1 MENLADGISNPDP
14 YYLKSVVEFSDSS
27 EVVSSEDIY
36 SSNGIKL
43 VSKGTRLDKSF
54 YDRLVRYKLAK
65 TTIDGCLTVKGAVT
79 PGSLVADAARM
90 LDEDPMLGRMAEAV
104 TDKLL
109 LRNGLS
115 RVYLNDTLAFKLT
128 LAREK
133 RPQLYKHGI
142 RVALISLY
150 LGDCLHLRPEELIA
164 LATAAVFHDLG
175 ELHIDAALFDP
186 DHQLTMEERRHIFS
200 HPIITYLI
208 LKEFPEYRPQICNAV
223 LNHHE
228 RLDGSGYPRNLDAG
242 KINTLSQILA
252 VAEVAGSLCEPG
264 RQANAC
270 SRVEVILKLNS
281 GQFRKDLVGYLSRVF
296 MKDELPNGPETRALL
311 AKVRAEME
319 VLLKAL
325 ASWKASYSA
334 CDSTQSHEGMVY
346 TQARLT
352 SVEQGLFDI
361 GLNSVEPDALTK
373 GIEDDPHSLVELEHL
388 VNETTWQLRDSINE
402 IWRRWPELE
411 SDSDPATLALRE
423 WTSKTEKL
431 LG

>member
-1 MENLADGISNPDP
+1 MENLADEISNPDP

-43 VSKGTRLDKSF
+43 ISKGTRFDKSF
-54 YDRLVRYKLAK
+54 YERLVRYKLAK
-65 TTIDGCLTVKGAVT
+65 TTIDGYLTVKGAVT
-79 PGSLVADAARM
+79 PGSLVADAIRM
-90 LDEDPMLGRMAEAV
+90 LDEDQMLGRMAEAI
-104 TDKLL
+104 TDKSL

-115 RVYLNDTLAFKLT
+115 RIYLNGTLAFKLT
-128 LAREK
+128 LAREE

-150 LGDCLHLRPEELIA
+150 LGSCIHLKPEELIS
-164 LATAAVFHDLG
+164 LAAAAVFHDLG

-186 DHQLTMEERRHIFS
+186 DHQLTIAERRHIFS

-208 LKEFPEYRPQICNAV
+208 LKEFPEYRSHICNAV

-228 RLDGSGYPRNLDAG
+228 RLDGSGYPRNLDAD
-242 KINTLSQILA
+242 KIDTLSQILA

-270 SRVEVILKLNS
+270 SRVEVILKLNA
-281 GQFRKDLVGYLSRVF
+281 GQFRKDLVGYLTRVF
-296 MKDELPNGPETRALL
+296 MKDDLPNGLEIRALL
-311 AKVRAEME
+311 DKVHAELD
-319 VLLKAL
+319 VLLKVL
-325 ASWKASYSA
+325 ASWKAIYSA
-334 CDSTQSHEGMVY
+334 YDSTQSHEGMVY
-346 TQARLT
+346 TQARLD

-361 GLNSVEPDALTK
+361 GLNSVEPNALTK
-373 GIEDDPHSLVELEHL
+373 GIEDDPNSLIELEHL
-388 VNETTWQLRDSINE
+388 VNETTWQLRGIINE
-402 IWRRWPELE
+402 IRRRWPELE

-423 WTSKTEKL
+423 WTHKTEKL
-431 LG
+431 LA